1 MTVTIAILTLL
12 TAIVP
17 FAIWLYR
24 KNADAA
30 VDPAEQ
36 NRKRYE
42 KIDEDIATGNSQAAT
57 ANTGADLD
65 ELERLRALQS
75 NQQRPK

>member
-1 MTVTIAILTLL
+1 MTVAILTLL
-12 TAIVP
+12 AAIVP

-30 VDPAEQ
+30 ADPLEQ

-42 KIDEDIATGNSQAAT
+42 TIDQDIASGDSRAAT

-75 NQQRPK
+75 NQQRAK